1 MAKKKANK
9 SSILKRLFF
18 LYSFILM
25 MSIVV
30 SASIITVNK
39 SKDTVG
45 IVKKS
50 ENLASNNSEKTISI
64 DNEKPDATAEK
75 NEAKLTKEKVD
86 NIAQKD
92 YRLLLVNKNYP
103 LDSTFKPNELVTPN
117 VKRIGSVSLE
127 NRKMSREAAKAL
139 ENMFFDAKKDKIN
152 LILVSAYRSYESQAD
167 VYERKVETDGATEA
181 SKYVAKE
188 GSSEHQTG
196 LAVDVNSSPY
206 YDLAEDFEKTKE
218 GKWIAENANKYGFV
232 IRYLKGKSDIT
243 GYNYEPWHLR
253 YVGTDAAKYM
263 FDNNL
268 CLEEYVQKL
277 ASEQK

>member
-1 MAKKKANK
+1 MAKKNTNK
-9 SSILKRLFF
+9 SSIMKKLFF

-45 IVKKS
+45 MVKKS
-50 ENLASNNSEKTISI
+50 ENLASNNNEKTITI
-64 DNEKPDATAEK
+64 DNEKQDTKAEN
-75 NEAKLTKEKVD
+75 NEAKLTKDKVD

-103 LDSTFKPNELVTPN
+103 LDSTFKPNELVPPN

-127 NRKMSREAAKAL
+127 NRKMSIEAAKAL
-139 ENMFFDAKKDKIN
+139 ESMFFDAKKDKIN

-218 GKWIAENANKYGFV
+218 GKWVADNAHKYGFV

>member
-1 MAKKKANK
+1 MAKKNTNK
-9 SSILKRLFF
+9 SSIMKRLFF

-25 MSIVV
+25 ISIVV

-39 SKDTVG
+39 SKDTVEM
-45 IVKKS
+45 VKKS
-50 ENLASNNSEKTISI
+50 ENLASNNKEKTITI
-64 DNEKPDATAEK
+64 DNEKQDTIAEN
-75 NEAKLTKEKVD
+75 NEAKLTKDKVD

-103 LDSTFKPNELVTPN
+103 LDSTFKPNELVPPN

-139 ENMFFDAKKDKIN
+139 ESMFFDAKKDKIN
-152 LILVSAYRSYESQAD
+152 LILVSAYRSYENQAD
-167 VYERKVETDGATEA
+167 VYERKIETDGATEA

-218 GKWIAENANKYGFV
+218 GKWVADNAHKYGFV

>member
-1 MAKKKANK
+1 
-9 SSILKRLFF
+9 
-18 LYSFILM
+18 M

-45 IVKKS
+45 MVKKS
-50 ENLASNNSEKTISI
+50 ENLASNNNEKTITI
-64 DNEKPDATAEK
+64 DNEKQDTKAEN
-75 NEAKLTKEKVD
+75 NEAKLTKDKVD

-103 LDSTFKPNELVTPN
+103 LDSTFKPNELVPPN

-127 NRKMSREAAKAL
+127 NRKMSIEAAKAL
-139 ENMFFDAKKDKIN
+139 ESMFFDAKKDKIN

-218 GKWIAENANKYGFV
+218 GKWVADNAHKYGFV